1 MEGREREESALSFVS
16 LSLSLSLS
24 LSSLDYGL
32 LELFSV
38 LEFGF
43 FSTSFQSEIKVY
55 SEDRNMCMLLQKDDD
70 AVFVSPSL
78 CVCFPLSPPLFEE
91 IDLRRST
98 KRGGNNGP
106 GLDRKQTPPQK
117 KERKKERK
125 KRKGRAEEYMIAK
138 AASLPLRWQ
147 AQPKC
152 ERLQRCSV
160 QAAAQV

>member
-1 MEGREREESALSFVS
+1 MGLRCPRTYRGSKEMEGREREESALSFVS

-106 GLDRKQTPPQK
+106 GLDRKQTPPPKKRK
-117 KERKKERK
+117 KERKKEK
-125 KRKGRAEEYMIAK
+125 KRKSRRIHDCQGC
-138 AASLPLRWQ
+138 LP
-147 AQPKC
+147 
-152 ERLQRCSV
+152 
-160 QAAAQV
+160 AAAMAGPAKM